1 MPALEGRRARLH
13 HVRGAAVA
21 AYEADVAVMLNRK
34 AAAVSE
40 VHLAYDPV
48 RAQSFA
54 KTLVLNVEKNRSGPA
69 QIDVEFAGELDRC
82 WINPRG
88 GFVAE
93 RMAE

>member
-1 MPALEGRRARLH
+1 M
-13 HVRGAAVA
+13 A
-21 AYEADVAVMLNRK
+21 AYEADVAMMLNAK
-34 AAAVSE
+34 TAAVSE
-40 VHLAYDPV
+40 VHLAYDAV

-54 KTLVLNVEKNRSGPA
+54 KTLVLSVEKNRSGPA
-69 QIDVEFAGELDRC
+69 GVDVEFAGELDRH